1 MAREVYEFIKFLF
14 HTRSPAL
21 IEAQK
26 RYYEKTK
33 QQRIKKILDRYKNDD
48 EFRLKHI
55 EGVRRWQSKKMS
67 VDGA

>member
-1 MAREVYEFIKFLF
+1 MTEAVEYVKFLF
-14 HTRSPAL
+14 KSRSQAL

-33 QQRIKKILDRYKNDD
+33 TQRIQKILDRYKNDD

-55 EGVRRWQSKKMS
+55 EGVRRCRAKKLNA
-67 VDGA
+67 DRA